1 MRFLVI
7 EQDLR
12 VSGTSQGVI
21 SRSFLAKLRK
31 AYPDSIIDVHY
42 IIHRDTEDRLDLLP
56 VDTIEKHIV
65 STKIPAYITFLNRL
79 YWRLF
84 YVSLKERYI
93 HKQYAKFIAA
103 IDYTKYN
110 HIFIRSAG
118 INHEMILASHGLP
131 IVKKAIVNFHDPYPL
146 AWYVGTTSSL
156 DNLELFRLK
165 RTMEIVAQAKTCSS
179 SASYMSHDLQ
189 QLYASKKKFHT
200 LPHQFDASVFDL
212 SDKSL
217 MLKKNKRVSI
227 SYHGALMFGRNVE
240 NLLLAYKELLDENPN
255 YIKETEVVLRVK
267 GEGVKQLKEKFAAVE
282 NIQILDT
289 IDFLNSSNEQIY
301 ESDIVVI
308 LENGPLYCNI
318 LVGKAPFLATY
329 KKPVLCLSPEKSEL
343 RNIITDKRCIAN
355 MHDVIEIKQKL
366 QVLIENRLMSQ
377 EPFSPF
383 GDYFSD
389 ENFKKQ
395 LDVILQEK
403 EYASNY

>member
-31 AYPDSIIDVHY
+31 AYPNAVIDVHY

-65 STKIPAYITFLNRL
+65 STKIPSYITFMNRM

-84 YVSLKERYI
+84 HVSLNERYI

-103 IDYTKYN
+103 IDYTQYN

-118 INHEMILASHGLP
+118 INHEMILATHGLP
-131 IVKKAIVNFHDPYPL
+131 ILNKAIVNFHDPYPL
-146 AWYVGTTSSL
+146 AWYVGTTSFL

-179 SASYMSHDLQ
+179 TANYMSHDLQ

-200 LPHQFDASVFDL
+200 LPHQFDAAVFDL
-212 SDKSL
+212 SDKSQ

-227 SYHGALMFGRNVE
+227 SYHGALMFGRNIE
-240 NLLLAYKELLDENPN
+240 NFLLAYQELLKEKPN
-255 YIKETEVVLRVK
+255 YMQDTEVILRVK
-267 GEGVKQLKEKFAAVE
+267 GEGVKQLKEKFKTTE

-289 IDFLNSSNEQIY
+289 IDFSNSSNEQIH
-301 ESDIVVI
+301 ESDIVLI

-318 LVGKAPFLATY
+318 LVGKAPFLAAY
-329 KKPVLCLSPEKSEL
+329 HKPVLCLSPEKSEL
-343 RNIITDKRCIAN
+343 RNIITDERCIAN
-355 MHDVIEIKQKL
+355 MHDVTEIKQKL
-366 QVLIENRLMSQ
+366 KVLIENRMVSQ

-383 GDYFSD
+383 GEYFSD

-395 LDVILQEK
+395 LDVII
-403 EYASNY
+403 SN

>member
-31 AYPDSIIDVHY
+31 AYPNAVIDVHY

-65 STKIPAYITFLNRL
+65 STNIPAYITFLNRF

-84 YVSLKERYI
+84 HVSLKERYI

-103 IDYTKYN
+103 IDYTQYN

-118 INHEMILASHGLP
+118 INHEMILATHGLP
-131 IVKKAIVNFHDPYPL
+131 ILKKAIVNFHDPYPL

-200 LPHQFDASVFDL
+200 LPHQFDATVFDL
-212 SDKSL
+212 SDKSQ

-227 SYHGALMFGRNVE
+227 SYHGALMFGRNIE
-240 NLLLAYKELLDENPN
+240 NFLLAYEELLKEEPN
-255 YIKETEVVLRVK
+255 YFQDTEVILRVK
-267 GEGVKQLKEKFAAVE
+267 GEGVKQLKEKFKATE

-289 IDFLNSSNEQIY
+289 IDFSNSSNEQIH
-301 ESDIVVI
+301 ESDIVLI

-318 LVGKAPFLATY
+318 LVGKAPFLAAY
-329 KKPVLCLSPEKSEL
+329 HKPVLCLSPEKSEL
-343 RNIITDKRCIAN
+343 RNIITDERCIAS
-355 MHDVIEIKQKL
+355 MHNVTEIKQKL
-366 QVLIENRLMSQ
+366 QVLIENRLVSQ

-383 GDYFSD
+383 GEYFSD

-395 LDVILQEK
+395 LDVILQDK
-403 EYASNY
+403 